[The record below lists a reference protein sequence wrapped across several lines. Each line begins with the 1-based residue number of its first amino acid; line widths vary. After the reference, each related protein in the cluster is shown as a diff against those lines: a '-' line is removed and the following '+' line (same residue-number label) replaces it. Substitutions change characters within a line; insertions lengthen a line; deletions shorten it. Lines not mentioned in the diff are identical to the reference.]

1 MATKEEQIR
10 QRVNAL
16 EQRFNDLLLG
26 HSFAQQQ
33 LGFIKTFDSESDESL
48 KKRTLLAVEQAAQ
61 SKRKQDTS
69 KQAQFRAKVS
79 TNLHAIIDNAITAQL
94 EDLDNLYSEVLGIQD
109 AVPAMIDILAARAAN
124 ISRLEPLVNDLSW
137 LGRELVALVNLPQ
150 YRQERNTRAVKID
163 TPALALRYLGLENLK
178 LTVPTFA
185 MRHWLPHSTE
195 PFSLLKRK
203 LRESAMTRAIASHE
217 LANAKE
223 QNSFS
228 AYIGSL
234 FMELGKVTLA
244 RLYLR
249 IFQQIWQRKV
259 RLARE
264 EGNKVLHDALIGI
277 EPDPLYLR
285 NLFVERS
292 MEVTRRLV
300 EKMELRYLPLN
311 ALLDDIALAEPYLQ
325 SGEAKTIVQ
334 ASCFSQC
341 LMLKEHQLIE
351 PDEQALWFKY
361 VGLEEDQIKLL
372 ENANLNSLALK
383 IDAN

>member
-10 QRVNAL
+10 QRVGAL

-33 LGFIKTFDSESDESL
+33 IGFIKTFDLGSQETL
-48 KKRTLLAVEQAAQ
+48 KQRTLLEVEQAAHT
-61 SKRKQDTS
+61 KRKEATS
-69 KQAQFRAKVS
+69 KQLQVKAKVS
-79 TNLHAIIDNAITAQL
+79 THLHAIIDNAITAQL
-94 EDLDNLYSEVLGIQD
+94 EDLDNLYHEVLGIQD
-109 AVPAMIDILAARAAN
+109 AVPAMVDILATKAAN
-124 ISRLEPLVNDLSW
+124 IGRLEPLINDLSW
-137 LGRELVALVNLPQ
+137 LGRELVTLVNLPQ
-150 YRQERNTRAVKID
+150 YRQERKNRAVKID

-203 LRESAMTRAIASHE
+203 LRESAMTRAIAAYE
-217 LANAKE
+217 LANE
-223 QNSFS
+223 QGHHGFS
-228 AYIGSL
+228 AYVGAL
-234 FMELGKVTLA
+234 FIELGKIALS

-249 IFQQIWQRKV
+249 IFQQIWQRRV
-259 RLARE
+259 TLARE
-264 EGNKVLHDALIGI
+264 EGNKALHDALISI

-311 ALLDDIALAEPYLQ
+311 ALLDDIALVEPQDQ
-325 SGEAKTIVQ
+325 SGAAKSIVQ
-334 ASCFSQC
+334 ASCYSQC
-341 LMLKEHQLIE
+341 MMLQEHQLIE
-351 PDEQALWFKY
+351 ADEQALWFKY
-361 VGLEEDQIKLL
+361 VGLSEEQVKLL
-372 ENANLNSLALK
+372 AATNLNSLALQ